1 MLWPTRKPSSALPT
15 GASTEILPESASASL
30 GYTSVSVWCLPLDSS
45 TQSADEFM
53 LTTSCGIVA
62 GSTMSARSNSSRRRA
77 ATGESRNAGASS
89 RLSMRSTSSRER
101 VIDVFF
107 SMSVF
112 RVGSFSNIPTA
123 RRFLNGAG
131 FGGGQ
136 GGGIE
141 QGRRKLLENRG
152 KRQQESVHGRTL
164 APEHR
169 DAAAGGVATK
179 WRQVNI
185 GRLRNRW
192 LHRQQRQQRDAHVGR
207 HHLAQGLETGRAEP
221 VFFVGAGH
229 PADLQRLVAQ
239 AMTVFQQQQMLVFQI
254 RQLQQSASCQRVR
267 IGRGQQERFLE
278 QKFRV
283 QGVVVH
289 RQREDRGVQF
299 AFAQPLH
306 QLGCLL
312 LDQQQFQ
319 PWETLAD
326 RTHHVRQQVRS
337 QRGEDAQR
345 ERAGFRVRS

>member
-101 VIDVFF
+101 MIDDFF
-107 SMSVF
+107 SMSVA
-112 RVGSFSNIPTA
+112 RVGSASNIPTT
-123 RRFLNGAG
+123 RRFLNGAR

-141 QGRRKLLENRG
+141 QGRRKLFENRG
-152 KRQQESVHGRTL
+152 ERQQESVHGRTP

-169 DAAAGGVATK
+169 DAAAGGVTPK
-179 WRQVNI
+179 RRQVNV
-185 GRLRNRW
+185 GGLRDRW
-192 LHRQQRQQRDAHVGR
+192 LHCQHRQQGHADVGR
-207 HHLAQGLETGRAEP
+207 DHLPQGFQAGRAEAVP
-221 VFFVGAGH
+221 LVGAGH

-239 AMTVFQQQQMLVFQI
+239 AVAVFQQQQMLVFQI
-254 RQLQQSASCQRVR
+254 RQLQ
-267 IGRGQQERFLE
+267 
-278 QKFRV
+278 
-283 QGVVVH
+283 
-289 RQREDRGVQF
+289 
-299 AFAQPLH
+299 
-306 QLGCLL
+306 
-312 LDQQQFQ
+312 
-319 PWETLAD
+319 
-326 RTHHVRQQVRS
+326 
-337 QRGEDAQR
+337 
-345 ERAGFRVRS
+345 